1 MLLIS
6 VIRTHKTMQ
15 SPYPFSQPNNYSR
28 IQQQVLVLSAWRF
41 LLVPH
46 KFSFLL
52 CHPLR
57 HDSQKIGE
65 NSITIL
71 HRRNIIILLC
81 KSCLK
86 DGQLSRL
93 SQLSKQLTCTSV
105 LSSNIKPDPAATE
118 QCCMHSA
125 EL

>member
-1 MLLIS
+1 MLLMSIR
-6 VIRTHKTMQ
+6 RTHKTMQ

-28 IQQQVLVLSAWRF
+28 IQQQVLVFSAWRF

-46 KFSFLL
+46 KFRFLL

-57 HDSQKIGE
+57 HDSQKIGK

-81 KSCLK
+81 KSSLK

-93 SQLSKQLTCTSV
+93 SQLTCTSV
-105 LSSNIKPDPAATE
+105 LSSNIKPDPAAAE